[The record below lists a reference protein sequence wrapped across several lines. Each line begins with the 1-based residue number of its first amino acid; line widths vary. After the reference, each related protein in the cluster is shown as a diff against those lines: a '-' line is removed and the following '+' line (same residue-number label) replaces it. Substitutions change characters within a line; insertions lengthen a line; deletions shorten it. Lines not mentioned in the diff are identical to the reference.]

1 MAELTRKQAK
11 ESGMLGD
18 YAHMYDLKRLG
29 DQVRD
34 EIPDTSNFATTQ
46 QLEEVEAK
54 IPVAGTGFEVG
65 FSKSGRLNMMVLTP
79 NTFEWDQTKVSTG
92 DLTLYIFATTGASD
106 SATVRPSYIDFDDF
120 PAKGTYTLT
129 YQMAVM
135 GILDRSFSTGPERTA
150 NSTGRT
156 GYQIQ
161 FGDSVG
167 TTIDASSACLIRF
180 DFKVSRSLS

>member
-29 DQVRD
+29 DQVID

-79 NTFEWDQTKVSTG
+79 NTFEWDQTNVSTG
-92 DLTLYIFATTGASD
+92 DLTLYIFVTTGSSD
-106 SATVRPSYIDFDDF
+106 SATIRPSYIDFDDM
-120 PAKGTYTLT
+120 PVKGSYTLT
-129 YQMAVM
+129 YQMYVM
-135 GILDRSFSTGPERTA
+135 GILVRSFSTGPRRTA
-150 NSTGRT
+150 NSTYRT
-156 GYQIQ
+156 GFQIQ